1 MIQVPFCLWYMY
13 MPLNKSY
20 CVSLPLPGQNSEET
34 MHVQYTLCVS
44 CVLVGII
51 NDSFFYF
58 SEVRI
63 PSSWSCCGIKVSHN
77 TFIVWCH
84 VRMYLSSLASVEPPQ
99 VYFDLKFPE
108 SVIEEVRLSSLQLE
122 AVVYACQQHMNTLAD
137 GSRAGF
143 LIGNIITVLLKCIH
157 VIVHVH
163 VHL

>member
-1 MIQVPFCLWYMY
+1 
-13 MPLNKSY
+13 
-20 CVSLPLPGQNSEET
+20 
-34 MHVQYTLCVS
+34 
-44 CVLVGII
+44 
-51 NDSFFYF
+51 
-58 SEVRI
+58 
-63 PSSWSCCGIKVSHN
+63 
-77 TFIVWCH
+77 
-84 VRMYLSSLASVEPPQ
+84 MYLSSLASVEPPQ